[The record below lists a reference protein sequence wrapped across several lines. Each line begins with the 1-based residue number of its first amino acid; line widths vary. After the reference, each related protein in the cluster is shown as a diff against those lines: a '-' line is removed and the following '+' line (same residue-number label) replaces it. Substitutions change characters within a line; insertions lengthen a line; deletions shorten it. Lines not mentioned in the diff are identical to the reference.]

1 MLPLVLLALLLP
13 LALLGEGES
22 GAMTFCGRGVSLTGA
37 SKPPLDVELRF
48 ELTLELALELTLEPR
63 LRFMA
68 ASKAVGRSFAPGGI
82 VRLLGLP
89 SGVLSGLMK
98 LLMFMVGVTGRG
110 SACASPAR
118 GALSL
123 PELLLVPTLELPG
136 KKVDMKLAIFFFF
149 PLLSLFNPLQGVTWR
164 QRWRVDWLDWTGPGE
179 SKRAGS
185 IDWLVG
191 ERLQ

>member
-1 MLPLVLLALLLP
+1 MLLPLALLALLLLP
-13 LALLGEGES
+13 LALAGEGES
-22 GAMTFCGRGVSLTGA
+22 GAMTLCGRGVSLTGA
-37 SKPPLDVELRF
+37 SNPPPLELELRLELRL
-48 ELTLELALELTLEPR
+48 ELTLELTLEPR

-136 KKVDMKLAIFFFF
+136 KKVDMKLAIFFFSCF
-149 PLLSLFNPLQGVTWR
+149 PSLTHC
-164 QRWRVDWLDWTGPGE
+164 
-179 SKRAGS
+179 KA
-185 IDWLVG
+185 
-191 ERLQ
+191 